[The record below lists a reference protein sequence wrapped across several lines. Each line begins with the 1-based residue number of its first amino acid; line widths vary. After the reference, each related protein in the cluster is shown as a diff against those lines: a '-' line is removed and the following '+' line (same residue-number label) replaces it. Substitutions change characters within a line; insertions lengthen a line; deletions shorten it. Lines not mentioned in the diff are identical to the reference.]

1 MHTKNLDDSVRQWSG
16 GRCRQDCC
24 SGPGWSALI
33 AALSLW
39 PEIRL
44 GSRGDAYSG
53 QFSHSPPPP
62 PPPNPLPLSSL
73 PRDVYL
79 IKQYL
84 QTWSME
90 PIYLEM
96 WEGDASCLRW
106 TT

>member
-1 MHTKNLDDSVRQWSG
+1 VLDDNAVEVG
-16 GRCRQDCC
+16 LVPIFVHPETGRFTT
-24 SGPGWSALI
+24 S
-33 AALSLW
+33 
-39 PEIRL
+39 EIRL
-44 GSRGDAYSG
+44 GSRGDAYYG

-79 IKQYL
+79 TIHTLEYLIKQYL
-84 QTWSME
+84 QTWGME

-96 WEGDASCLRW
+96 WEGDVSCLRW